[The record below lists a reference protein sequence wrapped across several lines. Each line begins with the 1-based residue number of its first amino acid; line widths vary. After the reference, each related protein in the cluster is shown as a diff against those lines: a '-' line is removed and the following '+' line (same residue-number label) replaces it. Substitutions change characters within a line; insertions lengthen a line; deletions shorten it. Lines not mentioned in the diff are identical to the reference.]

1 MLPSAGLAL
10 AASPW
15 KTVRMADVGLG
26 LTQSSRSWLNQ
37 RIRDVP
43 TPASHPQGRR
53 TGPQEV
59 HLLVLTRAWDSSHNF
74 RFDSTV
80 ILSSEDFKEA

>member
-59 HLLVLTRAWDSSHNF
+59 TSSSTDEGMGFQPQFPIRFHSDPLL
-74 RFDSTV
+74 
-80 ILSSEDFKEA
+80 